1 MLLGFFFFFIFPCA
15 IILLSRFRPIEC
27 QNQQHGCQAVF
38 AYKVP
43 VSDILGCAITL
54 SETMQDMCWH
64 HKMCQFAHH
73 PHPNVLP
80 AMPERKKAQKKT
92 DSSLDSCD
100 SPPNAS
106 SPDVSEPLQAPTRVP
121 FTRQDSLLANTS

>member
-1 MLLGFFFFFIFPCA
+1 M
-15 IILLSRFRPIEC
+15 EC
-27 QNQQHGCQAVF
+27 QNLQHGCQAVF

-43 VSDILGCAITL
+43 VSDILGCAVTL

-80 AMPERKKAQKKT
+80 AMPKKRQENGSKRVEGIILHNG
-92 DSSLDSCD
+92 DLDRG
-100 SPPNAS
+100 
-106 SPDVSEPLQAPTRVP
+106 PT
-121 FTRQDSLLANTS
+121 L